1 MDTGLIDLKELG
13 IYLKKRWLII
23 LIVAILCGIIFNI
36 YGVHK
41 VRRNLEAAELRHTD
55 YVKAAEELPGY
66 YTETLYYLRSRLSDH
81 QAEFVEAYANIY
93 KSFLKEYGGEGE
105 LSTDNL
111 EAYMMFLDSYK
122 DVLSVMSGT
131 QREYYELLLTVD
143 TDHSAGEHPQVTSF
157 DKATVSAI
165 QPQWILFGFVAGTVI
180 SGVIGVILFTFP
192 HAGKNVKK

>member
-1 MDTGLIDLKELG
+1 M
-13 IYLKKRWLII
+13 I
-23 LIVAILCGIIFNI
+23 LRKI
-36 YGVHK
+36 
-41 VRRNLEAAELRHTD
+41 
-55 YVKAAEELPGY
+55 
-66 YTETLYYLRSRLSDH
+66 
-81 QAEFVEAYANIY
+81 